1 MRIDCSH
8 PPAAVLTVVG
18 AGKTLKLRT
27 ANYKALVLVGA
38 DDFSCQW
45 PRRRVIVNYKAGGK
59 ADGDLFRWRCND
71 EWVISDGWPTFTRF
85 VKGGCVIVKDEPEVP
100 RCYMKD
106 PYGLI
111 YNLTT

>member
-1 MRIDCSH
+1 MTN
-8 PPAAVLTVVG
+8 AA
-18 AGKTLKLRT
+18 
-27 ANYKALVLVGA
+27 
-38 DDFSCQW
+38 
-45 PRRRVIVNYKAGGK
+45 
-59 ADGDLFRWRCND
+59 
-71 EWVISDGWPTFTRF
+71 ISDGWPTFTRF